1 MNSVL
6 RRESTRRCFL
16 QGQAATN
23 HLLQILLIMYV
34 DVKIEEPKHSR
45 TSVLMFTIIA
55 SQLGFLVTASL
66 ADTASISRIDRVP
79 IQQRRH
85 HRSQPVTR
93 GLLPGPLLNLFQLID
108 GANRRSIPS
117 TQR

>member
-1 MNSVL
+1 MKNWL
-6 RRESTRRCFL
+6 CFL
-16 QGQAATN
+16 QEQGATY
-23 HLLQILLIMYV
+23 HLLQILLKMYI
-34 DVKIEEPKHSR
+34 DVKIEEPKHS
-45 TSVLMFTIIA
+45 SASDLMFTNVT
-55 SQLGFLVTASL
+55 SQFGFLVTASL

-85 HRSQPVTR
+85 HRSQAVTR

-108 GANRRSIPS
+108 GANRRSIPA

>member
-1 MNSVL
+1 
-6 RRESTRRCFL
+6 
-16 QGQAATN
+16 
-23 HLLQILLIMYV
+23 
-34 DVKIEEPKHSR
+34 
-45 TSVLMFTIIA
+45 MFTIVA

-93 GLLPGPLLNLFQLID
+93 DLLPGPLLNLFQLID